1 MVRRTRTDTV
11 ATRTPP
17 EVLERFF
24 RDVGRGASKLLS
36 IFENPALWHG
46 ADAMMKRP

>member
-24 RDVGRGASKLLS
+24 RDVELSGPIVGAT
-36 IFENPALWHG
+36 F
-46 ADAMMKRP
+46 RF